1 MINIPGCSERTNFK
15 FIDMFASKAKVYQGG
30 SHYLQNFLFKKRK
43 KNVYKNT
50 KKIQPITKWKTGTIE
65 S

>member
-30 SHYLQNFLFKKRK
+30 SHYLQIFFLKKRK

-50 KKIQPITKWKTGTIE
+50 NTKKYNQ
-65 S
+65 